1 MEPQRPED
9 QGEARRQRIVEYY
22 DSCEVDYRTNWHLD
36 ECLAMHIGHWD
47 ETTKTLAEALVRQ
60 NEVMCIKGNITAADR
75 VLDAGCGVGGSSIY
89 LARRCGCRVVG
100 ITLSHKQAQS
110 ARRLARERGVQGV
123 TAFQVM
129 DFSRTGFADESF
141 DVVWALE
148 SSCYAGCKKTFIRE
162 AYRILKKG
170 GRLLVA
176 DGFETKD
183 RYSPLE
189 RRIFDLWVKKWAV
202 DTLASLSAFRGYLHE
217 TGFVN
222 IDYEDI
228 TENVTPSSRR
238 LFGLAI
244 IAWPLAR
251 FAAIMGKRSKVQND
265 NLLGAFFQYL
275 VLKFNL
281 GKYGIFYAEK
291 N

>member
-1 MEPQRPED
+1 MTLQRPED
-9 QGEARRQRIVEYY
+9 QGDARRKRIVDYY
-22 DSCEVDYRTNWHLD
+22 DSCEIDYRTNWHLD

-60 NEVMCIKGNITAADR
+60 NEVMRIKGKITAADL

-89 LARRCGCRVVG
+89 LAGSSGCKVVG
-100 ITLSHKQAQS
+100 ITLSHKQARS
-110 ARRLARERGVQGV
+110 ARRLAEEREVHGL

-129 DFSRTGFADESF
+129 DFSSTGFADESF

-148 SSCYAGCKKTFIRE
+148 SSCYAPCKKTFIRE
-162 AYRILKKG
+162 AFRILKKG

-176 DGFETKD
+176 DGFEIKASYT
-183 RYSPLE
+183 PFE

-202 DTLASLSAFRGYLHE
+202 DALESLSVFRDHLHE

-244 IAWPLAR
+244 IAWPLAQL
-251 FAAIMGKRSKVQND
+251 AEVMGKRSKIQND

-281 GKYGIFYAEK
+281 GNYGIFYAEK